1 MSTLPFSPVEAR
13 AARLRMGMTREQVAA
28 EMARLGVHLRPHRVK
43 AWEQGTR
50 VPSETELFALA
61 DVLWCPTPVLMSVR
75 PGTHHDRRPARR
87 PTRERL
93 AHRIGMELHA
103 YAGADAERPWN
114 GDERRTQALARAL
127 AMTPEHLRE
136 TIGRIAELIRLLA
149 QAVEERWKNQVMPLA
164 ELAELD
170 ERRMEH
176 VLRLLRQEYTQT
188 TELYMG
194 HVMAGSPEAR
204 LREIADARVQW
215 LGSLPEH
222 FWQLVGHS
230 DDSPRP
236 ASGTS
241 NGRGSSARAA
251 AGIRTA

>member
-1 MSTLPFSPVEAR
+1 M
-13 AARLRMGMTREQVAA
+13 
-28 EMARLGVHLRPHRVK
+28 K

-50 VPSETELFALA
+50 APSETELFALA

-75 PGTHHDRRPARR
+75 PGTHRGRRPARR
-87 PTRERL
+87 PTCERL
-93 AHRIGMELHA
+93 AHRIGRELHA
-103 YAGADAERPWN
+103 YAGAGTEYRRK
-114 GDERRTQALARAL
+114 GDERRTRALARAL

-136 TIGRIAELIRLLA
+136 AIGQIAELIRLLA

-164 ELAELD
+164 ELAGLD
-170 ERRMEH
+170 DRRVEQ
-176 VLRLLRQEYTQT
+176 VLRLLRQEYTQS

-222 FWQLVGHS
+222 FWQLVGPN
-230 DDSPRP
+230 DNPPRP

-241 NGRGSSARAA
+241 SGRDSSPRRRPASGRH
-251 AGIRTA
+251 GRLVSR

>member
-1 MSTLPFSPVEAR
+1 
-13 AARLRMGMTREQVAA
+13 MTRDQVAV
-28 EMARLGVHLRPHRVK
+28 EMARLGVVLGPHRVK
-43 AWEQGTR
+43 AWEQGAR

-75 PGTHHDRRPARR
+75 PGTHLDGRPAGR

-93 AHRIGMELHA
+93 AHRIGVELHA
-103 YAGADAERPWN
+103 YAAADDEHRRS
-114 GDERRTQALARAL
+114 GDERRIQALARAL

-136 TIGRIAELIRLLA
+136 IIGRSAELIRLLA
-149 QAVEERWKNQVMPLA
+149 QAVEERWRTEVMPLA

-170 ERRMEH
+170 ERRVEH

-204 LREIADARVQW
+204 LREIADARVRW

-222 FWQLVGHS
+222 FWQLVGP
-230 DDSPRP
+230 DDGSPRP
-236 ASGTS
+236 RRRTE
-241 NGRGSSARAA
+241 SSAETSADGRAEGQA
-251 AGIRTA
+251 ESRAESRPESREKR

>member
-1 MSTLPFSPVEAR
+1 M
-13 AARLRMGMTREQVAA
+13 
-28 EMARLGVHLRPHRVK
+28 K
-43 AWEQGTR
+43 AWEQGAR
-50 VPSETELFALA
+50 VPSEAELFALA

-75 PGTHHDRRPARR
+75 PGTHLARRPAGR

-103 YAGADAERPWN
+103 YAAADPEHLRH
-114 GDERRTQALARAL
+114 GDERRIRALARAL

-136 TIGRIAELIRLLA
+136 FIGRSAELIRLLA
-149 QAVEERWKNQVMPLA
+149 QAVEERWKNQVVPLA

-170 ERRMEH
+170 ERRVEH

-204 LREIADARVQW
+204 LREIADARARW

-222 FWQLVGHS
+222 FWQLVGHG

-236 ASGTS
+236 LRPGTPL
-241 NGRGSSARAA
+241 R
-251 AGIRTA
+251 RTACRTESHSESREKR